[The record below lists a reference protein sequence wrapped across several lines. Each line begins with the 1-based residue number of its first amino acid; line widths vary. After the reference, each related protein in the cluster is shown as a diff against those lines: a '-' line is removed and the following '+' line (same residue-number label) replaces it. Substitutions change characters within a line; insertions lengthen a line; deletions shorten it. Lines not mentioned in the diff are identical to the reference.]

1 MKAAI
6 LTQLNS
12 PLKIADIELTDLQ
25 VGQVLVKLSL
35 SGVCGAQLQ
44 EIRGEKNNEKYL
56 PHLLGHE
63 GVGIVVCIGAGVT
76 KVKAGDKVVLHW
88 RKGSGI
94 ESPFPEY
101 IYNNKKIQSG
111 KVTTLSEYSIVS
123 ENRLTP
129 VSKDISDELCA
140 LLGCGLST
148 ALGVV
153 DHDAN
158 IKLGETVLIIGCGG
172 VGLNVIAGCKLSGAG
187 SVFACDINKDKQ
199 HIITKLG
206 GTPVYSK
213 GEITC
218 KIDCIIDTTGNL
230 GVVSDYMSLL
240 SNVGRVVIISQPI
253 AGSNFKFSDTSK
265 LFVGDGIS
273 IHTTQGGKFN
283 PDRDLH
289 RYANLISSRNDI
301 IENIITH
308 TLILEDINAGIDILK
323 TGNAGRIMIKL

>member
-1 MKAAI
+1 MKAAV
-6 LTQLNS
+6 LTQLNK
-12 PLKIADIELTDLQ
+12 PLKIADVGLTDLRI
-25 VGQVLVKLSL
+25 GQVLVKVSL
-35 SGVCGAQLQ
+35 SGICGAQLQ

-63 GVGIVVCIGAGVT
+63 GVGTVVSVGAGVT
-76 KVKAGDKVVLHW
+76 KVKTGDKVVMHW

-94 ESPFPEY
+94 ESIFPEY
-101 IYNNKKIQSG
+101 IYNNTKIQSG

-129 VSKDISDELCA
+129 VSQSVSDELCA

-153 DHDAN
+153 DHDAA

-172 VGLNVIAGCKLSGAG
+172 VGLNIIAGCKLSGAG
-187 SVFACDINKDKQ
+187 DIFACDINKDKQ

-206 GTPVYSK
+206 GIPIGNKDS
-213 GEITC
+213 ITC

-230 GVVSDYMSLL
+230 DVVSEYMSLL
-240 SNVGRVVIISQPI
+240 SSVGRVVIISQPK
-253 AGSNFKFSDTSK
+253 AGSIFKFNDTSK

-273 IHTTQGGKFN
+273 IITTQGGKFN

-289 RYANLISSRNDI
+289 RYANLISNHNDI
-301 IENIITH
+301 VKNIITH
-308 TLILEDINAGIDILK
+308 TLTLDDINTGIDILRA
-323 TGNAGRIMIKL
+323 GNAGRIMIKL